1 MNKKETISQRLCQ
14 CCSDKLSADLLAE
27 KRNENRPVSNRVMKI
42 VEEYNRMSLSSRKG
56 RRPLRLLS
64 SCSSSATPLH
74 QRFLGSQVEIASDSD
89 DDAAGLDLTM
99 LVEEEREGEGEE
111 DGDGE
116 ADEKAEIGFDGELC
130 SSKGIHHPPVC
141 LTCILEN

>member
-14 CCSDKLSADLLAE
+14 CCSDNLSADLQAE
-27 KRNENRPVSNRVMKI
+27 KRNEHRPVSNRVMKI

-64 SCSSSATPLH
+64 SCSSIATPLPLH
-74 QRFLGSQVEIASDSD
+74 HRFLGSQVEIASDSD

-99 LVEEEREGEGEE
+99 LVEQEQEQEQDADPETETVT
-111 DGDGE
+111 E
-116 ADEKAEIGFDGELC
+116 AEAEAEAGGQLC
-130 SSKGIHHPPVC
+130 SSKGILPSLP
-141 LTCILEN
+141 ILI